1 MDNPQA
7 MFIQVFTVTGPVFAM
22 VMLGIVLKR
31 LRLIDE
37 HFMSVASNLSFKA
50 LMPTL
55 LFFGILR
62 TDLHMA
68 LQPALIG
75 YFYLATLLSFAWA
88 WIWSLRRVPYADR
101 GIYVQGAFRGNC
113 GIVGLA
119 LAASQ
124 YGDYGLSIGGVL
136 AGLIIV
142 LFNVLSI
149 VVLAFYSPHFDADVK
164 SVIKGLAKNP
174 LILSVLAGLLASW
187 MNIQLPQWVLI
198 SADYFSAMTLP
209 LALICVGG
217 SLSMAALIHSGKI
230 ALSASLFKVLWTP
243 IVFTLLAAFI
253 GFEGRDLGLLF
264 LFMASPTAAASYV
277 MARSTG
283 SDGRLAAN
291 IIAISTVISVV
302 SIMFGLYG
310 LQMTGLI

>member
-1 MDNPQA
+1 MDNPQT

-22 VMLGIVLKR
+22 VVLGIVLKR

-62 TDLHMA
+62 TDLSMA

-75 YFYLATLLSFAWA
+75 YFYLATVLSFAWA
-88 WIWSLRRVPYADR
+88 WLWSLKHVPYAER

-124 YGDYGLSIGGVL
+124 YGDYGLSVGGVL

-149 VVLAFYSPHFDADVK
+149 IVLAFYSPHFDADLK
-164 SVIKGLAKNP
+164 SVMKGLAKNP

-187 MNIQLPQWVLI
+187 MNVRLPQWILI

-217 SLSMAALIHSGKI
+217 SLSMAAFIHSGKI
-230 ALSASLFKVLWTP
+230 AFSSSLFKVLWTP
-243 IVFTLLAAFI
+243 IVFTLLAALI
-253 GFEGRDLGLLF
+253 GFEGRDLGMLF
-264 LFMASPTAAASYV
+264 LFLASPTAAASYV
-277 MARSTG
+277 MARSAG

-302 SIMFGLYG
+302 SIMLGLYG
-310 LQMTGLI
+310 LQVVGLI

>member
-75 YFYLATLLSFAWA
+75 YFYLATVLSFAWA
-88 WIWSLRRVPYADR
+88 WLWSLRRVPYAER

-124 YGDYGLSIGGVL
+124 YGDYGLSVGGVL
-136 AGLIIV
+136 AGMIIV

-149 VVLAFYSPHFDADVK
+149 IVLAFYSPHFDADFK

-187 MNIQLPQWVLI
+187 MNVQLPQWILI

-217 SLSMAALIHSGKI
+217 SLSMAAFIHSGKI
-230 ALSASLFKVLWTP
+230 AFSSSLFKVLWTP
-243 IVFTLLAAFI
+243 IVFTLLAALI
-253 GFEGRDLGLLF
+253 GFEGRDLGMLF
-264 LFMASPTAAASYV
+264 LFLASPTAAASYV
-277 MARSTG
+277 MARSAG

-302 SIMFGLYG
+302 SIMLGLYG
-310 LQMTGLI
+310 LQVAGLI